1 MTSASDRD
9 SRLWRKLLFDD
20 APWLP
25 LTLLAAAIVAV
36 SAWLLAAAPRIVSRQ
51 MTWDMLFNI
60 AGAWSIHNGH
70 VPHVDFHDPLG
81 SLSFRFTAIGF
92 WFTGPSVWAFI
103 AGEIVAT
110 AGLFVVALI
119 AAGRRLPVVPAAVF
133 IAYVCLLVLMPI
145 NVGEPVGD
153 FTFAMDYNAMG
164 WSGLGVLSFILFVP
178 PRARSEE
185 GRLRDGP
192 DFAVVAVLLLA
203 LYHLKITYFGAAL
216 GELCIAA
223 LVSEHLRRRQALWTA
238 LAVAALLY
246 SVAPWNWAY
255 LSDVFAALDTG
266 AASTDVRGFLKL
278 VLSNV
283 PELSLMCIGAIV
295 ALALWRAGEVSLRVP
310 VAVGLFIA
318 AAIAVL
324 SQNTQLR
331 GLPLSVAIAFLLYD
345 HLRGNRL
352 QGRPRAAVWVMVALM
367 VFPVA
372 GVAKQL
378 ASLSV
383 YYWQSVRSPML
394 HVVQHPPTL
403 KGLAVP
409 RDEPGLLDAVARG
422 GIDRGLLSRIRTLDI
437 DNEEL
442 SQNEYTETL
451 AEAVALF
458 EGNPERATG
467 GIVVFDQVN
476 PMPFILKRPPPR
488 GVTLWLDKF
497 FPWQPASSMLG
508 DARYVLIPKFST
520 YRAVTLMATERY
532 GAYLAEHFPQR
543 TETRSWVLRERAPR

>member
-25 LTLLAAAIVAV
+25 LTLLAAAVVGV

-51 MTWDMLFNI
+51 MTWDMLFNLS
-60 AGAWSIHNGH
+60 GAWAIHNGQ

-81 SLSFRFTAIGF
+81 SLSFRLTALGF

-110 AGLFVVALI
+110 AGLFVVALV

-153 FTFAMDYNAMG
+153 FTFAMDYNAIG

-178 PRARSEE
+178 PRARSGD
-185 GRLRDGP
+185 GRLHDWP
-192 DFAVVAVLLLA
+192 DFAVATALLVAM
-203 LYHLKITYFGAAL
+203 YHLKITYFGAAV

-223 LVSEHLRRRQALWTA
+223 LVSEHLRRRQLLWTV
-238 LAVAALLY
+238 LAVAVVLY
-246 SVAPWNWAY
+246 AVAPWNWAY
-255 LSDVFAALDTG
+255 LADVFAAVGTG
-266 AASTDVRGFLKL
+266 AASTDVREFAKM

-295 ALALWRAGEVSLRVP
+295 ALALWRSGEVSLRVP

-318 AAIAVL
+318 AAVAVL

-345 HLRGNRL
+345 HLRGNRSE
-352 QGRPRAAVWVMVALM
+352 GRPRSAVWVMVALL

-372 GVAKQL
+372 GVGKQL
-378 ASLSV
+378 SSLLI
-383 YYWQSVRSPML
+383 YHWQAVRSPML
-394 HVVQHPPTL
+394 HLVEHPATL
-403 KGLAVP
+403 QGLAVP
-409 RDEPGLLDAVARG
+409 RDEPGLLDAIARQA
-422 GIDRGLLSRIRTLDI
+422 IDRGLLSRIRTLDT

-442 SQNEYTETL
+442 SQNEYAETL

-458 EGNPERATG
+458 EGNPQWGEG
-467 GIVVFDQVN
+467 GIVLFDQVN
-476 PMPFILKRPPPR
+476 PMPFILKRVPPR
-488 GVTLWLDKF
+488 GVTLWLDKA
-497 FPWQPASSMLG
+497 FPWQPAEAMLG

-520 YRAVTLMATERY
+520 YRAVTLLAGERY
-532 GAYLAEHFPQR
+532 RSYLAEHFPHR
-543 TETRSWVLRERAPR
+543 TETRSWVLLAR